1 MAVIEP
7 KERAAHLIYRYQIE
21 TSTSSKEHGINQELA
36 IQCSLI
42 AVDLI
47 LNYDNFHRN
56 DYWGEVKQEILKF
69 GKRND

>member
-1 MAVIEP
+1 MAIITP
-7 KERAAHLIYRYQIE
+7 KERASNLIYRYQIE

-36 IQCSLI
+36 IQCCLI

-47 LNYDNFHRN
+47 LNYDNGHKN

-69 GKRND
+69 GKQNG